1 MDSFDASSNF
11 RTNIMNITAS
21 QTDKNDLTAPITH
34 NPFCATVSVAAR
46 PSPRYAL
53 TTLGFPRMLP
63 AFQISSGPESSSIT
77 QNDEVDASECSNQ
90 INKSSPHYPEDK
102 VEAPEYHPA
111 LKAHTI
117 ATTQMKSR
125 YHPSAITA
133 GFDWGSDASNISD
146 DSDELDTDLSDESDE
161 SDLDEDTNE
170 ITAVDANTS
179 DGVEEYEPDASE
191 DYDGRGQPHTY
202 ILTDRDLMISYGYK
216 DGVHP
221 LLHYDEHDNLV
232 VEDVPVSSRLSQ
244 LDDEQSEAESEEVA
258 SADEIYNAQDASRPP
273 ATLAFAPVG
282 TPPST
287 VAISTMAQP
296 AVRPVTTKVA
306 ISKRNVA
313 AKPRQKAQKDVF
325 RAARTWVAKSNK
337 TEMRQ
342 LLVEWF
348 DEGYTNA
355 ENANDLSIR
364 LSALQK
370 AHIENLDNGEEDN
383 ESDEVI
389 DERSEIGDET
399 VIEKK
404 ALDVQTLQSS
414 VQISGKSPHVTNA
427 TTITDVTDTED
438 ELPATSPVLQAAYI
452 KLLSDGSE
460 NKDASEVVDEES
472 EVDGNRVYQTGESLS
487 MKSINPNQDTDM
499 AEVNHDVSARLSVSL
514 IAKKRQRGDIEDK
527 DDTLSEESTAKKAK
541 GLDPYEN
548 VKQLGRP
555 IKNAKKRAQ
564 V

>member
-1 MDSFDASSNF
+1 
-11 RTNIMNITAS
+11 MNVTAS

-34 NPFCATVSVAAR
+34 FPFCATVSVAAR
-46 PSPRYAL
+46 PSPGYVL
-53 TTLGFPRMLP
+53 TTLGFPRLLP
-63 AFQISSGPESSSIT
+63 AFQIGSSPESSPIT
-77 QNDEVDASECSNQ
+77 QNNEVDASECFTQ

-102 VEAPEYHPA
+102 VEPPEYHPA
-111 LKAHTI
+111 LKAHPI
-117 ATTQMKSR
+117 ATTQMKSC

-133 GFDWGSDASNISD
+133 SFDWGSDASNISD
-146 DSDELDTDLSDESDE
+146 DSDESDTDISDESDE
-161 SDLDEDTNE
+161 SDLDEATNE
-170 ITAVDANTS
+170 ITAVDANAS
-179 DGVEEYEPDASE
+179 DGVEEYESDASE

-202 ILTDRDLMISYGYK
+202 TLTDRDLMISYGYK

-244 LDDEQSEAESEEVA
+244 LNDEQSEAGSEEAA
-258 SADEIYNAQDASRPP
+258 SADEIHNAQDASRPP
-273 ATLAFAPVG
+273 ATLAFAPLG

-370 AHIENLDNGEEDN
+370 AHIENLDNEEEDN
-383 ESDEVI
+383 ESDEVL
-389 DERSEIGDET
+389 DERLEIGDET

-404 ALDVQTLQSS
+404 
-414 VQISGKSPHVTNA
+414 ISGKSSHITNA
-427 TTITDVTDTED
+427 TTITDVTKAED

-452 KLLSDGSE
+452 KLLSNESE
-460 NKDASEVVDEES
+460 NKHASEVVDGES

-487 MKSINPNQDTDM
+487 MKSINPNQDTDI

-541 GLDPYEN
+541 VLDPYEN